1 MVGIVRAKQ
10 GKNSVGTPVLKEITG
25 LSGQKQD
32 EMNRWPSNDARGGV
46 KMDQTSKSASYYI
59 YLLKLWPERSHD
71 NGETLSW
78 RYSIEDPITGL
89 RKGFAELED
98 FLAYV
103 QAQIVEIIATQ
114 ASNSQQVTNER

>member
-1 MVGIVRAKQ
+1 
-10 GKNSVGTPVLKEITG
+10 
-25 LSGQKQD
+25 
-32 EMNRWPSNDARGGV
+32 
-46 KMDQTSKSASYYI
+46 MDQTSKSASYYI

-103 QAQIVEIIATQ
+103 QVLMVEIISTQ
-114 ASNSQQVTNER
+114 TPNSQQVTDER